1 MLIASRRLLAAHRQ
15 SALPPALQTA
25 AIEFTWHRISDRRN
39 GSYEVGSPGPSAG
52 TDTTTGRTRRS
63 REAPCSVAGQ
73 REGSEM
79 CMSCGCGE
87 TQKDHGNSDN
97 ITEQDLEKAAQ
108 AAGVSKQEAAENI
121 RSCC

>member
-1 MLIASRRLLAAHRQ
+1 
-15 SALPPALQTA
+15 
-25 AIEFTWHRISDRRN
+25 
-39 GSYEVGSPGPSAG
+39 
-52 TDTTTGRTRRS
+52 
-63 REAPCSVAGQ
+63 
-73 REGSEM
+73 M